1 MKVFEF
7 SFEIDYGGGIMLIAA
22 RSLEEANEYVKE
34 NYPSKPWKG
43 YWVYSQTLENLTAS
57 GDKPYEITSF
67 TRVE

>member
-22 RSLEEANEYVKE
+22 PSMDEAIDYVNEH
-34 NYPSKPWKG
+34 YPAKPWRG
-43 YWVYSQTLENLTAS
+43 YWQYSHEHYNLTANCE
-57 GDKPYEITSF
+57 KAQEITSF